1 MKEENNDEFQSLRK
15 ILVERLE
22 NTWKDLDE
30 DVLEIIDE
38 ILHHYG
44 KQKYMSIA
52 QRERLRNALFLSV
65 RRMDVL
71 EELLEDD
78 DVTEIMINGWNKIFI
93 EKGGKIENFG
103 KNFSSPEK
111 LDDVIQQM
119 ASRGNRVIN
128 TLQPI
133 VDARLVGGERI
144 QAVIAPVALDFP
156 EISVW

>member
-38 ILHHYG
+38 ILHQYG
-44 KQKYMSIA
+44 KQKYMPIA

-78 DVTEIMINGWNKIFI
+78 DVTEIMINGWNKIFYRKRRGKSRI
-93 EKGGKIENFG
+93 SEKTFLLRK
-103 KNFSSPEK
+103 SW
-111 LDDVIQQM
+111 M
-119 ASRGNRVIN
+119 M
-128 TLQPI
+128 
-133 VDARLVGGERI
+133 
-144 QAVIAPVALDFP
+144 
-156 EISVW
+156 